1 MARVNRRSDL
11 LTAVGVLLIVGVLLV
26 ALVSSDQNRREA
38 LAAKAQATAQVE
50 SLQRQQDCALGL
62 HAKSDEA
69 LLSFLVAL
77 SSGEG
82 AETARVD
89 AQLATGRWVEARQRC
104 GG

>member
-11 LTAVGVLLIVGVLLV
+11 LAVVGVLLIVGVLLV

-38 LAAKAQATAQVE
+38 LAAQRRAEEQSGCKAE
-50 SLQRQQDCALGL
+50 L